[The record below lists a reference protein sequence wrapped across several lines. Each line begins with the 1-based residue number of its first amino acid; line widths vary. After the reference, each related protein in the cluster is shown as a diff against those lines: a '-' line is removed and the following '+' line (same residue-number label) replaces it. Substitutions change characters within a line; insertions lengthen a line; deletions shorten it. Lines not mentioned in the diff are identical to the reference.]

1 MAEKLVIKATGK
13 KDRADLSGC
22 YFVPSGS
29 IDFDSNDVP
38 SDKAVFE
45 LHHKNDKKLD
55 TDPSQITNTTTSFK
69 FELDDIEWTVSEF
82 AISLTGKWTNND
94 RTAKPKHKHGKPYPD
109 TGPESGD
116 FTAVAGSGGSEEKAL
131 PASASSGSV

>member
-1 MAEKLVIKATGK
+1 MAEKLVIRATGS
-13 KDRADLSGC
+13 KDRADLGRC
-22 YFVPSGS
+22 YFVPSGG
-29 IDFDSNDVP
+29 IAFDP
-38 SDKAVFE
+38 KDKTSGTVVFE
-45 LHHKNDKKLD
+45 LHDKNDNRVY

-69 FELDDIEWTVSEF
+69 FELEDIEWTVSEF
-82 AISLTGKWTNND
+82 AISLSGKWKNSD
-94 RTAKPKHKHGKPYPD
+94 LTAKPKHKHGKPCPD